1 VKLAVV
7 IAALDEAERVAA
19 SVRSAGAPDV
29 EVIVV
34 DGGSRDATAERA
46 RAAGARVLE
55 APPGRARQLQAGA
68 RASGGDAVVFL
79 HADTCLPPGF
89 DAAVRT
95 ALADP
100 RVAGGSFAL
109 RFDVRT
115 PGLRAIE
122 WGAELRRRLFDLPY
136 GDQALFVRR
145 AVLVAIGGVPD
156 VPLLEDLDLVRAVR
170 RHGRL
175 ARLPQPVS
183 SSARRYLAGGVLR
196 TMLRNW
202 AALAAWRL
210 GVDRA
215 RVAAWYRR

>member
-19 SVRSAGAPDV
+19 SVRSARAPDV

-89 DAAVRT
+89 DAAVRA

-145 AVLVAIGGVPD
+145 VVLVEIGGVPD
-156 VPLLEDLDLVRAVR
+156 APLLEDLDLVRAVR

-175 ARLPQPVS
+175 ARLPQPVT

-210 GVDRA
+210 GIDRA